1 MHTVGID
8 NVDYGRYPDE
18 VLQKKWLRM
27 YLQEAAKLR
36 GILLYMIIYLTN
48 DVIVTIFRRGGISY
62 IHPWWG
68 DSSVIQSCQQVCT
81 GESVYSGSNDMVK
94 GRFYKIYYFWHM
106 QTSHLFW
113 GVWALFQAANSTI
126 DFNYIE

>member
-36 GILLYMIIYLTN
+36 GILLYAIIYLTD
-48 DVIVTIFRRGGISY
+48 DVIVTICRRGEFSY
-62 IHPWWG
+62 VRP
-68 DSSVIQSCQQVCT
+68 
-81 GESVYSGSNDMVK
+81 
-94 GRFYKIYYFWHM
+94 
-106 QTSHLFW
+106 
-113 GVWALFQAANSTI
+113 
-126 DFNYIE
+126 

>member
-36 GILLYMIIYLTN
+36 GILLYMIINLAD
-48 DVIVTIFRRGGISY
+48 DVIVTIYRRRGFSD
-62 IHPWWG
+62 IHP
-68 DSSVIQSCQQVCT
+68 
-81 GESVYSGSNDMVK
+81 
-94 GRFYKIYYFWHM
+94 
-106 QTSHLFW
+106 
-113 GVWALFQAANSTI
+113 
-126 DFNYIE
+126 

>member
-36 GILLYMIIYLTN
+36 GILLYVIINLTN
-48 DVIVTIFRRGGISY
+48 DVTVTIYRRGEFSY
-62 IHPWWG
+62 VHP
-68 DSSVIQSCQQVCT
+68 
-81 GESVYSGSNDMVK
+81 
-94 GRFYKIYYFWHM
+94 
-106 QTSHLFW
+106 
-113 GVWALFQAANSTI
+113 
-126 DFNYIE
+126 